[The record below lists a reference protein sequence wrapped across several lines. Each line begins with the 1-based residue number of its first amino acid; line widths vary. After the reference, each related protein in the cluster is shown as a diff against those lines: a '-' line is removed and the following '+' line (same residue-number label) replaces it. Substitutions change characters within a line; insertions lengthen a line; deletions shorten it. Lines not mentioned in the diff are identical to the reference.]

1 MKMHKTGSQWAQVKA
16 ASVTAGSVAQ
26 ATNVLQMA
34 LDDIAALHRLLAPFI
49 AAYATHDDPGVS
61 DLDNEQPV
69 AWHVDLGAYR
79 AARRAA

>member
-1 MKMHKTGSQWAQVKA
+1 MNKTAAEWSAVKA

-34 LDDIAALHRLLAPFI
+34 LDDIAALHRALAPFV
-49 AAYATHDDPGVS
+49 AAYAKHNDPGVS
-61 DLDNEQPV
+61 DLYDEQPV
-69 AWHVDLGAYR
+69 AWHVELGAYR